1 MFKAHIGISNKPVI
15 VLFMNKIVL
24 VFLLASLL
32 LNSCTGIIEGSA
44 VVQEDDFN
52 RAEEAMVK
60 RPFPQH
66 IRYADESILPN
77 HKSQAELDAD
87 VTAFYDYWKA
97 TYLVNNGEVAAGN
110 ALYRVAF
117 GKSGTARDNTVSEGQ
132 GFGMLILPVMAGYDP
147 QAQEIFDGLWRF
159 ARQHP
164 SVVDPRLMD
173 WNVSDEDDNDSAFD
187 GDADM
192 ALGLLLA
199 DAQWGSGR
207 AINYKAE
214 ALILITAIRESTIGS
229 DSRLPML
236 GDWVEMN
243 GETYNQYTVRSS
255 DFMLSNFKT
264 FANATSD
271 PLWNEVIANSQQVM
285 RSLQQNYSPQ
295 AGLLPDFIIL
305 AGDARVPQPSGED
318 FLEGPFDGSFNYNA
332 GRVPWRVA
340 SHALL
345 SGDETSA
352 AIVRSISI
360 WAEQTTG
367 GNPAAFRAGYSLEGA
382 PVRDSD
388 YFSTFFVSPLGVA
401 AMTNP
406 DQQQWLNAVYET
418 VAHTHADYYEDTVNL
433 LCLIVMSG
441 NAWIL

>member
-1 MFKAHIGISNKPVI
+1 
-15 VLFMNKIVL
+15 
-24 VFLLASLL
+24 
-32 LNSCTGIIEGSA
+32 
-44 VVQEDDFN
+44 VVQEDDFE
-52 RAEEAMVK
+52 RAEELMLK

-66 IRYADESILPN
+66 TRYADMSILPN
-77 HKSQAELDAD
+77 HKPQAELDAD

-97 TYLVNNGEVAAGN
+97 TYLVHDGEDAAEN

-117 GKSGTARDNTVSEGQ
+117 GKSGAARDNTVSEGQ
-132 GFGMLILPVMAGYDP
+132 GFGMLILPVMAGYDH

-164 SVVDPRLMD
+164 SVIDSRLMD

-199 DAQWGSGR
+199 DAQWGSGG

-214 ALILITAIRESTIGS
+214 ALILISAIGESTIGS
-229 DSRLPML
+229 ESRLPML
-236 GDWVEMN
+236 GDWVEMD

-255 DFMLSNFKT
+255 DFMLSNFKA

-271 PLWNEVIANSQQVM
+271 PLWSEVIANSQQVM

-305 AGDARVPQPSGED
+305 AGEARVPQPAGEE
-318 FLEGPFDGSFNYNA
+318 FLEGPFDGAFNYNA

-340 SHALL
+340 SDALL

-352 AIVRSISI
+352 SVARSISI

-367 GNPAAFRAGYSLEGA
+367 GNPEAFRAGYSLDGE
-382 PVRDSD
+382 PVADGD
-388 YFSTFFVSPLGVA
+388 HFSTFFVSPLGVA

-406 DQQQWLNAVYET
+406 DQQEWLNAVYDA

-441 NAWIL
+441 NAWVP